1 VLGPILF
8 FNREAEFGNY
18 VFLVNMT
25 VDEKK
30 KKKKRNSKIIIF
42 YYLTSY

>member
-1 VLGPILF
+1 VLGQRL
-8 FNREAEFGNY
+8 REAEFGNY

-30 KKKKRNSKIIIF
+30 KKKKRNSKIITSVPHHSLF
-42 YYLTSY
+42 Y